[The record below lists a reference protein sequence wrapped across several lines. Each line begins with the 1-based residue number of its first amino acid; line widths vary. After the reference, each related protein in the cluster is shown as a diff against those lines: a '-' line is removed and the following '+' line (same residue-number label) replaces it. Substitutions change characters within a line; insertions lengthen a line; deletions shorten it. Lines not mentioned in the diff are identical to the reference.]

1 MIQGFGG
8 GREGERSF
16 PPSHRPFAFSLYS
29 TVGMGVS
36 LLVRARCACRRLF
49 QTEAS
54 LSMLSPRLASAA
66 HPCTRPGCRLQ
77 HNRFPGQPCACV
89 ACLSASLLAQARGWY
104 VPSGFSDCSAAG
116 SAAPSR
122 QTARCTGTRGS
133 GDQSAAVKRTRP
145 ENTGSRAE
153 RQNAPYSAAEYGEC
167 APRITSP
174 YSVRG
179 QIISNMNQNTGKRGV
194 KTGIRGKGRLA

>member
-8 GREGERSF
+8 GREGESPF

-122 QTARCTGTRGS
+122 QTARCPCTGADRKSQAAFWMASQATEWQSGCLPEISAVALRHQQEPLVATAEQCTVTRRALVHG
-133 GDQSAAVKRTRP
+133 R
-145 ENTGSRAE
+145 EISR
-153 RQNAPYSAAEYGEC
+153 
-167 APRITSP
+167 
-174 YSVRG
+174 
-179 QIISNMNQNTGKRGV
+179 
-194 KTGIRGKGRLA
+194 